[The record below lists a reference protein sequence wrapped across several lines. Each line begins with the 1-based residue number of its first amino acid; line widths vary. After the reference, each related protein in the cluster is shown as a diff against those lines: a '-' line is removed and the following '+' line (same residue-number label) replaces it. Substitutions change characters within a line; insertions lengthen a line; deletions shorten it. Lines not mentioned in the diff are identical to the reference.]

1 MSLITA
7 EDYRKEL
14 EELNTGYSISLQEIL
29 KLMPEYKLAAENNRK
44 TSNTSTTNS
53 SKLRLSYLKNENN
66 LKRTEQNI
74 FNLKNSIEKDSFT
87 VEESI
92 KRMNKTIKEEEEK
105 NVILKEHYNQ
115 LIGSDNA
122 AKGMLFDTQLI
133 YNQQYIGNLL
143 LTAII
148 LLYGKTI
155 YSKYY

>member
-1 MSLITA
+1 MSLPTP
-7 EDYRKEL
+7 EYYRKEL
-14 EELNTGYSISLQEIL
+14 EELNTGYNISLQEVL
-29 KLMPEYKLAAENNRK
+29 KIMPEYKLANAISK
-44 TSNTSTTNS
+44 ISKKSN
-53 SKLRLSYLKNENN
+53 LYLSYSKNENK

-74 FNLKNSIEKDSFT
+74 FNLKNSIEKDSYA

-92 KRMNKTIKEEEEK
+92 KRMNKIIKKEEEK
-105 NVILKEHYNQ
+105 HVKLKEHYNQ
-115 LIGSDNA
+115 LLSTDNA

-148 LLYGKTI
+148 LFYGKTI